1 MQYLGPLS
9 FHLRKNLRK
18 LLTPL
23 FPQIDFRF
31 IFTNNYTIRSLFRY
45 KDQIPDNLQSNVI
58 YQFDCV
64 RCTSNVSYIGQTTCN
79 LAKRIAEH
87 QGVSERTGKVRGSA
101 PYSSIREHC
110 VKEHHEPPDVTNFK
124 IIGRTRNKFDLG
136 ILEAIL
142 ISMHKPSL
150 NKQLQHEYLLTL

>member
-1 MQYLGPLS
+1 MCENRHGLCI
-9 FHLRKNLRK
+9 RKINYNLN
-18 LLTPL
+18 LNYVPT
-23 FPQIDFRF
+23 DF
-31 IFTNNYTIRSLFRY
+31 ICQLCS
-45 KDQIPDNLQSNVI
+45 VA
-58 YQFDCV
+58 
-64 RCTSNVSYIGQTTCN
+64 TCN

-101 PYSSIREHC
+101 PYSSIREHY